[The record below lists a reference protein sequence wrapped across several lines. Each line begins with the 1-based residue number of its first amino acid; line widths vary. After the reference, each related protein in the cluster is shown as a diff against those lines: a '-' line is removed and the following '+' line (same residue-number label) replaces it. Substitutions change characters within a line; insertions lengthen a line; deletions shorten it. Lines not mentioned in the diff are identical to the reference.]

1 MDHLFQKI
9 DALLNWAT
17 QPQWLFAFSIG
28 LLLVLMHFAHV
39 WTKPRVAGLMG
50 LVLVLLGVYSWFD
63 WPGVSHAQ
71 FRESVTK
78 PDNIPI
84 VLVLGSLAFFTWL
97 SFRKAVINDQR
108 IQAGQPPVEA
118 AEKSRK
124 VLVWPDLVYTEL
136 IAMVV
141 VVVVLIL
148 WSILIKA
155 PIEEPANLAR
165 TPNPSKAPWYF
176 LGLQELL
183 VYFDPWLAGVLV
195 PALIIVGLI
204 VIPYVDR
211 NPKGNGYYT
220 LAERKG
226 AIFVFLFGFL
236 ILWTLGCFIGTFLRG
251 PGWNFFGIY
260 EPWDVNKV
268 EPLLNINVSEIVWVK
283 LLEKPLPSWWLPR
296 EIFGILIVLG
306 YFTLMPAIFARTV
319 GQKMFRE
326 LGAIR
331 FGIVVNLG
339 LIMLA
344 VPLTRPPC
352 GKTSAPRIPL
362 ARATAKRSLS
372 GFTATH
378 ASTSGW
384 NWPTSVRSSVARTCC
399 TSIRPIVVALE
410 MKPGQR

>member
-344 VPLTRPPC
+344 VPL
-352 GKTSAPRIPL
+352 KML
-362 ARATAKRSLS
+362 ARWLFNLKYVVNL
-372 GFTATH
+372 
-378 ASTSGW
+378 
-384 NWPTSVRSSVARTCC
+384 PEIL
-399 TSIRPIVVALE
+399 TSI
-410 MKPGQR
+410 